1 MIFPLFCPGRMCTKP
16 EDPLPSYSNLESA
29 PKSPVHLIITCYSR
43 KVHNKMH
50 MVKGKKEKNLLEKHV
65 DAAVFNPQITWV
77 VNRSNCPCPVPQDS
91 DPQISPPERHLNF
104 WTGGSG
110 KGKRWCS
117 WAKRQQSVYSR
128 NHKSTKSQDLSTASF
143 LESPVNPSGH
153 LTVIF

>member
-43 KVHNKMH
+43 KIHNKMH

-77 VNRSNCPCPVPQDS
+77 VNRNNCPCPVPQDS
-91 DPQISPPERHLNF
+91 DLQISSPERHLNF

-110 KGKRWCS
+110 KGKRG
-117 WAKRQQSVYSR
+117 WALCPPAQAAQQHAAGPSDSKV
-128 NHKSTKSQDLSTASF
+128 STA
-143 LESPVNPSGH
+143 ETTRAPS
-153 LTVIF
+153 LKAYPQLPS